1 MRRLARL
8 LPLVLLL
15 GLIPPGPAAAQFPDA
30 EHFRCYNVEGPAPS
44 ADQGFNRVSL
54 NDQFETQRTK
64 VLRPVLICNPVTK
77 CRDGHRTPDP
87 ECEEVQNLA
96 DHLVCYRTAD
106 PPPLFAT
113 GPTGLQVQVE
123 NQFELAILGVP
134 NRANLLCVPSEKC
147 ELVNGFCS
155 QP

>member
-8 LPLVLLL
+8 LPLFLVL
-15 GLIPPGPAAAQFPDA
+15 GLILLGPVAALAFPPS
-30 EHFRCYNVEGPAPS
+30 EHFRCYDVEGQAPS
-44 ADQGFNRVSL
+44 KDQGFNKVSL

-77 CRDGHRTPDP
+77 CRDGSP
-87 ECEEVQNLA
+87 CEEVRNRR

-106 PPPLFAT
+106 PPPLFAP
-113 GPTGLQVQVE
+113 GPTGLQVQIE